1 MPLQKTRFVFGRL
14 FKVQTYEDLL
24 NRSGI
29 KQLPLYLFT
38 DDAVEFY
45 EKLGF
50 KPQAIG
56 LGKVV
61 GQWLG
66 GDA

>member
-1 MPLQKTRFVFGRL
+1 
-14 FKVQTYEDLL
+14 VQTYEDLL